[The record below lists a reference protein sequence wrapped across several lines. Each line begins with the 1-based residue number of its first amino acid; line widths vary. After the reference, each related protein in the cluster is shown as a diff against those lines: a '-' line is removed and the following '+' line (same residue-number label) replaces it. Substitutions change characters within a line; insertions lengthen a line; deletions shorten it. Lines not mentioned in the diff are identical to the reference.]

1 MQSGAMNG
9 DGWLNFLTESSWFSE
24 LSEQLSNNVSKFSQ
38 GKLNDMYKTFDYKYE
53 YLNSS
58 ILGPPKLTQS
68 VTHCR
73 GVHLYP
79 AYMAGLFNIPL
90 AAMTPVV
97 SLTQKHNL
105 EQHKLCLLSNNI
117 LRKQT

>member
-1 MQSGAMNG
+1 MPSVAMNR
-9 DGWLNFLTESSWFSE
+9 DGWLNFSTESSWFSE

-38 GKLNDMYKTFDYKYE
+38 GKLNDMYKTFDYE

-58 ILGPPKLTQS
+58 ILPPKLTQS

-105 EQHKLCLLSNNI
+105 EQHMFTF
-117 LRKQT
+117 KQYSEKTDLGLM